1 MTYGTEPQNVRIE
14 RRFIEQAGRL
24 NTADALTEVSIAA
37 LTTEPELRNI
47 GRALI
52 SLARYHALKTMPPPA
67 IVQRLRWSGA
77 ALART

>member
-1 MTYGTEPQNVRIE
+1 MTYGSEPQNVRIG

-24 NTADALTEVSIAA
+24 DTADALTEVSIAA
-37 LTTEPELRNI
+37 LTTEPELQNI

-52 SLARYHALKTMPPPA
+52 SLTRYHALKPPPA
-67 IVQRLRWSGA
+67 IVQTLRWSGA